1 VFDVPGFRYR
11 SPENGKK
18 RDDAALGRKGSLDVG
33 KMKANRKP
41 PFSSLRSAAEK
52 RRRPGG
58 RRCDWFSA
66 HEAWEVSDELG
77 QLETGRRNLR
87 SEDWERL
94 AIWQPGKHSL
104 SFFMLS

>member
-1 VFDVPGFRYR
+1 MFDVPGFRYR

-52 RRRPGG
+52 RRCPVG

-66 HEAWEVSDELG
+66 NEAWEVVGPAGTAGDWQKE
-77 QLETGRRNLR
+77 
-87 SEDWERL
+87 SEE
-94 AIWQPGKHSL
+94 
-104 SFFMLS
+104 

>member
-1 VFDVPGFRYR
+1 M
-11 SPENGKK
+11 
-18 RDDAALGRKGSLDVG
+18 DVG
-33 KMKANRKP
+33 KLKANRKP
-41 PFSSLRSAAEK
+41 PLSSLRSAAEK
-52 RRRPGG
+52 RRRPVG